1 MVGGWEG
8 EDFWGGGGGG
18 GGLEGNIQLALP
30 PPQRESGQA
39 KPMRQAD
46 RTDIQANWSKAFRQS
61 IVQTF
66 ELCVQ
71 IDLAS

>member
-8 EDFWGGGGGG
+8 EDWGGGGGG

-39 KPMRQAD
+39 KPMRQTGQIFKQ
-46 RTDIQANWSKAFRQS
+46 TDARHSDSPLYRLFSYVIR
-61 IVQTF
+61 
-66 ELCVQ
+66 
-71 IDLAS
+71 